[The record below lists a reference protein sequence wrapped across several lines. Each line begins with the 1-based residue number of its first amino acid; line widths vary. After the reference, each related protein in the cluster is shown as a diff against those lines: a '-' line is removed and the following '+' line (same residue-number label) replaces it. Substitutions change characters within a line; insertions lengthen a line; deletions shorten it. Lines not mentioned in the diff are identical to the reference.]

1 MPGARAVEAVVLRSF
16 RYGEADRVLHLLTR
30 ERGRVGAVAK
40 GVRRTRSRVGGRLE
54 PLSHVEVVLHAGRG
68 ELATVGSVELLDSA
82 EAVRGDPYRLGVAL
96 VGVEA
101 VTRLFPEPDEP
112 NGALFDGLLRF
123 LAVAGEL
130 PRGRCRR
137 AGPRRRGAGLRPQA
151 AGPGRLGAAARRLRG
166 LRLGRPARGLRRGG
180 RWGHVPCLRRLRGPR
195 RLAAGRAR
203 PARAAPRHDRGAA
216 RRRGDSQVLRI
227 VRESIGRTRRRPA
240 HAGRGRSRGARRAS
254 RTCNCTPSAPMYRAP
269 AEHDEGGVEGIH
281 ASNRLPSLATTQS
294 SR

>member
-1 MPGARAVEAVVLRSF
+1 VPGARAVEAVVLRSF

-40 GVRRTRSRVGGRLE
+40 GVRRTRSRVGGRVE

-68 ELATVGSVELLDSA
+68 ELATVGSVELLDSG

-130 PRGRCRR
+130 APGSAGEPARDPVALGFALKLLALAGWAPRLDAC
-137 AGPRRRGAGLRPQA
+137 
-151 AGPGRLGAAARRLRG
+151 
-166 LRLGRPARGLRRGG
+166 LRL
-180 RWGHVPCLRRLRGPR
+180 
-195 RLAAGRAR
+195 
-203 PARAAPRHDRGAA
+203 
-216 RRRGDSQVLRI
+216 
-227 VRESIGRTRRRPA
+227 
-240 HAGRGRSRGARRAS
+240 
-254 RTCNCTPSAPMYRAP
+254 
-269 AEHDEGGVEGIH
+269 
-281 ASNRLPSLATTQS
+281 
-294 SR
+294 